1 MGRILRAARKGSDMI
16 YTVCATGKMPK
27 ACEDPDPA
35 GSPRPR
41 LSLLTLCAPFLSVR
55 PEPPD
60 RGEAS
65 RGDTALLEV
74 VPRMGKGKVPVG
86 FAKAITKLQNGD
98 VLGGP
103 VESELPLQ
111 AAQVQ

>member
-1 MGRILRAARKGSDMI
+1 MI

-41 LSLLTLCAPFLSVR
+41 LSLLMLRAPFLSVR

-86 FAKAITKLQNGD
+86 NFAKAISKLQNND

-111 AAQVQ
+111 GAQVQ